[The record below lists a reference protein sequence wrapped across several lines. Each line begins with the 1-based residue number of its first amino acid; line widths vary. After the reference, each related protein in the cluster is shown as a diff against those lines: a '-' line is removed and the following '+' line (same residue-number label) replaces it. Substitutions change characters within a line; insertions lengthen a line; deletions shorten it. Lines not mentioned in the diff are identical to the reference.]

1 MGACRFDSRGC
12 TMLAP
17 SSGLAAGLFAFQS
30 GINSDQQYKWG
41 FTPICKSNCLDH
53 RQVAVDAAR
62 QSVESSPSCD
72 RSAGVGCSVAC
83 SS

>member
-1 MGACRFDSRGC
+1 MGACRLDSRGC
-12 TMLAP
+12 TMLVP
-17 SSGLAAGLFAFQS
+17 SSDLAARLFAFQS
-30 GINSDQQYKWG
+30 GSNSDQQYKWPPLG
-41 FTPICKSNCLDH
+41 FRSNCLDH